1 MLKYNFIRKK
11 IKIYVG
17 VEYRLE
23 FIYNIKNIKKNIDIN
38 IINLFKK
45 VVMY

>member
-1 MLKYNFIRKK
+1 MLKYTFVRKK

-23 FIYNIKNIKKNIDIN
+23 FIYNIKNIKKHIDMNI
-38 IINLFKK
+38 FKK